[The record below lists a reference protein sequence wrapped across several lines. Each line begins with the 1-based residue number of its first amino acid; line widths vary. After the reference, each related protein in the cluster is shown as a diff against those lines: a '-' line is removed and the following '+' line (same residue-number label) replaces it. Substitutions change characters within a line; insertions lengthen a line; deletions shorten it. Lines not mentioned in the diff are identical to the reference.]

1 MAKLYGLESRIVA
14 SHIGPISIP
23 SHCWCTNTW
32 YVSVFQ
38 RQEEGEEEGAVEERR
53 GRSRKR
59 KEGEEEEEGREG
71 GLVGVWGGGAGALN
85 DRQ

>member
-59 KEGEEEEEGREG
+59 KGEEKEEGR
-71 GLVGVWGGGAGALN
+71 GGGAGAEA
-85 DRQ
+85 RGHTTTGISMS